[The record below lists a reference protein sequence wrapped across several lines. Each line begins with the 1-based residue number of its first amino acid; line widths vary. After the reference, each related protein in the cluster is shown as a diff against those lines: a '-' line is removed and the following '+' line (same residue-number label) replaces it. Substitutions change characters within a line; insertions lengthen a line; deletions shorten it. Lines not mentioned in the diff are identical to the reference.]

1 MQELNTTVNAHTKA
15 QAKYDKTH
23 TTGFYM
29 KLNKETDEDILE
41 WLSMQSSKQ
50 GAIKQLIR
58 EAIQKSEESSF

>member
-1 MQELNTTVNAHTKA
+1 
-15 QAKYDKTH
+15 
-23 TTGFYM
+23 M